1 MHFLLMF
8 SEVWNIKAN
17 KQKDAIVSPT
27 IAPLL
32 LIRAYNIPYYLL
44 IATLVFFF
52 IQRSCYLRSLPKP
65 VIPQFMQIQCGFFS
79 HGQFG

>member
-17 KQKDAIVSPT
+17 KQKEDAIVSPT

-32 LIRAYNIPYYLL
+32 LIRAYNIPYYL
-44 IATLVFFF
+44 FDCY
-52 IQRSCYLRSLPKP
+52 SCILFYTTILLS
-65 VIPQFMQIQCGFFS
+65 
-79 HGQFG
+79 

>member
-17 KQKDAIVSPT
+17 KQKDAIVSST

-44 IATLVFFF
+44 IATPVFFLYNNPAVLDH
-52 IQRSCYLRSLPKP
+52 CLKP